1 MAFTKN
7 FAAMFGDGYGTG
19 ANGSGRNSIERFAT
33 RSLTFNEY
41 NPASTSIGGVVSYF
55 GLCIGYSDKELGD
68 ATAEYERYNLDGVI
82 NSGLTPIVAT
92 NNSNNGNLIWTFN
105 QVIANRGTDTVKINE
120 IGLFGTGSD
129 GGEYQPFL
137 LYYKRLNQAVVLNP
151 GETKSFTLVINFES
165 FCVKDTVATI

>member
-7 FAAMFGDGYGTG
+7 FAAMLGGGYGTS
-19 ANGSGRNSIERFAT
+19 ANGSERAT
-33 RSLTFNEY
+33 MQRFTTTNLTFNEY
-41 NPASTSIGGVVSYF
+41 NPARTSASSNNDEF

-82 NSGLTPIVAT
+82 NSGLTAIVAT
-92 NNSNNGNLIWTFN
+92 NNPSGSKLIWTFN

-120 IGLFGTGSD
+120 IGLFASAGD
-129 GGEYQPFL
+129 IYLPFL

>member
-7 FAAMFGDGYGTG
+7 FAEMFGGGYGTG
-19 ANGSGRNSIERFAT
+19 ANGSGESDIERFTA
-33 RSLTFNEY
+33 RSLTYDVY
-41 NPASTSIGGVVSYF
+41 NPAGTTTGKVSYF

-105 QVIANRGTDTVKINE
+105 QVIANQGTDTVKINE
-120 IGLFGTGSD
+120 IGLFGAASR
-129 GGEYQPFL
+129 GEVYLPFL
-137 LYYKRLNQAVVLNP
+137 MYYKRLNQAVVLNP

>member
-7 FAAMFGDGYGTG
+7 FAAMFGGGMGTG
-19 ANGSGRNSIERFAT
+19 ANGSGRATMQRFT
-33 RSLTFNEY
+33 TNELTFNEY
-41 NPASTSIGGVVSYF
+41 NMVTAQTGTNVADF

-82 NSGLTPIVAT
+82 KSGLTAIVAT
-92 NNSNNGNLIWTFN
+92 NNPSDSKLIWTFN
-105 QVIANRGTDTVKINE
+105 QVIANQGTDTVKINE
-120 IGLFGTGSD
+120 IGLFTSAGNTYLS
-129 GGEYQPFL
+129 FL